1 MMAYIQRK
9 KLTLLWDIDLVIMRI
24 NLSILLCVTAI
35 LSACNNPNGNKK
47 PTSNGV
53 SGINDITIQQ
63 YSEEAVITQ
72 SPGKLTKDLP
82 EGISYGRYE
91 NRECSGNADNN
102 LIRQYSTYFKAL
114 ESGDKNACLKYLFK
128 DALTYH
134 RKLFPSYS
142 EQKILDIYFEGMS
155 AATKLSDIAFDNGMD
170 LYPAIPLFITKVTC
184 GDEVFVAFKSAISLC
199 SYKHYLKYN
208 TLERCIAFSDNGG
221 KKWSFITVNEDTREI
236 LSLRCSPN
244 TINALLGE

>member
-1 MMAYIQRK
+1 MTAYIQRK

-35 LSACNNPNGNKK
+35 LSACNNSNSYKQ

-63 YSEEAVITQ
+63 YSEIAVVTQ

-91 NRECSGNADNN
+91 NRECSDNADNK
-102 LIRQYSTYFKAL
+102 LIRQYATYFKAL

-128 DALTYH
+128 DALT
-134 RKLFPSYS
+134 
-142 EQKILDIYFEGMS
+142 
-155 AATKLSDIAFDNGMD
+155 
-170 LYPAIPLFITKVTC
+170 
-184 GDEVFVAFKSAISLC
+184 
-199 SYKHYLKYN
+199 
-208 TLERCIAFSDNGG
+208 
-221 KKWSFITVNEDTREI
+221 
-236 LSLRCSPN
+236 LSL
-244 TINALLGE
+244 IHI

>member
-1 MMAYIQRK
+1 MTAYIQRK

-35 LSACNNPNGNKK
+35 LSACNNPNSNKK
-47 PTSNGV
+47 PTSNGA
-53 SGINDITIQQ
+53 SGNNDITIQQ
-63 YSEEAVITQ
+63 YSEEAVVTQ

-91 NRECSGNADNN
+91 NRECSDNADNN
-102 LIRQYSTYFKAL
+102 LIRQYTTYFKAL

-134 RKLFPSYS
+134 KKLFPSYS
-142 EQKILDIYFEGMS
+142 EQKILDVYFEGIS
-155 AATKLSDIAFDNGMD
+155 AVTKLSDIAFDSGMD

-199 SYKHYLKYN
+199 SNKHYFKYD

-221 KKWSFITVNEDTREI
+221 KKWSFITVNDDTRGI